1 MNADLV
7 IKIITLSISFLTLC
21 GFGVV
26 MKFFWEDKHRKKL
39 EQTEEAKQAQR
50 QKRQEEMR
58 EVLKPVE
65 SKLNAIENDLK
76 DTKQGI
82 QSELRH
88 DIRNACRRCL
98 HQHYKT
104 LEDLEEVTTMHENYE
119 KLGSNGKTNALY
131 EEFLKLPLR
140 EKDEVLNEQE
150 AAAKKKK
157 KDKEEQ

>member
-1 MNADLV
+1 MNVDLV
-7 IKIITLSISFLTLC
+7 LKIVTLVISLLTLC

-26 MKFFWEDKHRKKL
+26 AKFFWEDKHRKKL
-39 EQTEEAKQAQR
+39 EQTEEAKKIQK

-58 EVLKPVE
+58 EVFKPFE

-76 DTKQGI
+76 DTKHGI
-82 QSELRH
+82 QAELRH

-140 EKDEVLNEQE
+140 EKDELLMEQP
-150 AAAKKKK
+150 APTQKKRK
-157 KDKEEQ
+157 KEE